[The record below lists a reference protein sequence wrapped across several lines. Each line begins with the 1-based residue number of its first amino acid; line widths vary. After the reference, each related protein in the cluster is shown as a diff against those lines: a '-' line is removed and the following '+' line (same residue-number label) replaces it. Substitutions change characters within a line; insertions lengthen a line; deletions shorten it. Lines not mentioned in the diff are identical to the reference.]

1 MERPVDVTGKS
12 AALLDTSVLIAL
24 TQEGRILDLSA
35 HERLYASSASY
46 AELRL
51 GVTCARDAESAV
63 SRYAALEDI
72 ISLFGDGLPFDD
84 HAAAEFGRILQT
96 VRRKGGLRAH
106 MNDRMIAAI
115 AASRG
120 LPLLTLNASDLAGV
134 ERHLDVI
141 ALST

>member
-1 MERPVDVTGKS
+1 MDVTGTS

-24 TQEGRILDLSA
+24 TQEGRTLDLSA
-35 HERLYASSASY
+35 YQRLYASSVSY

-51 GVTCARDAESAV
+51 GVACARDAESAV

-72 ISLFGDGLPFDD
+72 ISLFGGGLPFDD
-84 HAAAEFGRILQT
+84 HAAVEFGRILQT
-96 VRRKGGLRAH
+96 VVRRKGGLRAH

-120 LPLLTLNASDLAGV
+120 LPLLTLNASDLAGL

-141 ALST
+141 ALSK